1 MDSPPLWS
9 LGWLGII
16 HLQTLLKGGKSV
28 GRSTWI
34 FDYPSFHLVD
44 DRRLCVEST
53 TVNRLVHILCHALPH
68 DGVCM
73 IFLLISVFFKLEM
86 LQNEKPTA
94 LILSFAGGIPRG
106 RTGKCKLILAQFE
119 PKRKNWLPDIW
130 EDVVNTQKLFKE
142 FFRDVYSRPGV
153 LLSDDKQLRCSL

>member
-1 MDSPPLWS
+1 
-9 LGWLGII
+9 
-16 HLQTLLKGGKSV
+16 
-28 GRSTWI
+28 
-34 FDYPSFHLVD
+34 
-44 DRRLCVEST
+44 
-53 TVNRLVHILCHALPH
+53 
-68 DGVCM
+68 M

-86 LQNEKPTA
+86 LQNGKPTA
-94 LILSFAGGIPRG
+94 LILSFAGSIPRG

-119 PKRKNWLPDIW
+119 PKRENRLPDIW